1 MSKIILFI
9 NYLILQKREKR
20 ERKVEREKEGE
31 KGRAGGGLF
40 LERLLKLV

>member
-20 ERKVEREKEGE
+20 ERKVKREKEGE
-31 KGRAGGGLF
+31 KEKQEGELTGKYNNF
-40 LERLLKLV
+40 S